1 MARIQL
7 LDDALINKI
16 AAGEVVERP
25 ASVVKELME
34 NAIDAGATEIQVEL
48 DEGGRKRIA
57 ITDNGLGMS
66 EKDAKLCLQRH
77 ATSKIRSVEDLFKV
91 GTMGFRGEALAA
103 IAGVSKVT
111 ITTREPDA
119 AKGTKVEAVEGRVE
133 VSSWNG
139 PQGTTVTVEDLFYNV
154 PARKSFLKKAAS
166 EFATCAELIRHLIL
180 SVPHV
185 TVTFF
190 HNGKKQLLAPAAK
203 VENALWKGEAA
214 MRARAAALFP
224 EEEVAALVYAR
235 KSSSFGNVE
244 ALISP
249 PGMEKPTS
257 KWVHTFV
264 NDRYVKD
271 KTVRYG
277 IMRGYHSHLL
287 RGRHPFVILHLQ
299 CDPTLVDVNVH
310 PAKAELRFQYTSEVQ
325 DLIAGAIREH
335 LRSGAWAGHDAE
347 NPTNIPQEVR
357 TDALDA
363 DIPFVPSAAYRSPAA
378 PRDFDLSYG
387 QSSATRSSVGRS
399 VGSSGSFRP
408 RNMEVTRRTESFDF
422 QIPAFSAGATSEGLF
437 DESSSNFSISAANE
451 SVEWYALRYLGCFA
465 RCYLMFEQNERL
477 LVVDQHA
484 FHERILYEKLTKQKE
499 LLTQS
504 QPLLMP
510 EAIEVAPEEAAF
522 LGEHGEGLERIGF
535 KVKVISATEVEVS
548 AVPALMAQKD
558 FALLLQNIA
567 AQGDASLLEEAAE
580 IHHDLLAT
588 MACHAAVRAGEELSD
603 EDLQTMLREAQ
614 EVDFFLNC
622 PHGRRVFRWY
632 EHRQVAAWFD
642 R

>member
-7 LDDALINKI
+7 LDDSLINKI

-25 ASVVKELME
+25 ASVVKELVE
-34 NAIDAGATEIQVEL
+34 NAIDAGATEIRVEL

-57 ITDNGLGMS
+57 ITDNGMGMS
-66 EKDAKLCLQRH
+66 EKDAALCLQRH

-103 IAGVSKVT
+103 IAGVAKVT
-111 ITTREPDA
+111 ILTREPDA
-119 AKGTKVEAVEGRVE
+119 KTGTKVHAADGKVDI
-133 VSSWNG
+133 SSWNG
-139 PQGTTVTVEDLFYNV
+139 AHGTTVTIEDLFYNV

-190 HNGKKQLLAPAAK
+190 HNGKKQLFAAAADVEGAP
-203 VENALWKGEAA
+203 WKGEEA
-214 MRARAAALFP
+214 MLARAAALFP
-224 EEEVAALVYAR
+224 EEEVRALIYAR
-235 KSSSFGNVE
+235 KSSSYGHVE

-277 IMRGYHSHLL
+277 VMRGYHSHLL
-287 RGRHPFVILHLQ
+287 RGRHPFVVLHFH

-325 DLIAGAIREH
+325 DLIAGAIREN
-335 LRSGAWAGHDAE
+335 LRSGAWSGVAAANTSGFSDEEIFKAPSSANEARKSINDFLDAE
-347 NPTNIPQEVR
+347 ASFIP
-357 TDALDA
+357 
-363 DIPFVPSAAYRSPAA
+363 PSAYRA
-378 PRDFDLSYG
+378 P
-387 QSSATRSSVGRS
+387 SAPGEMDVSFGRSS
-399 VGSSGSFRP
+399 SSPRP
-408 RNMEVTRRTESFDF
+408 RNMEVTRRTQSFDF
-422 QIPAFSAGATSEGLF
+422 QMPAVSENIF
-437 DESSSNFSISAANE
+437 EDNAPSFAISAANE
-451 SVEWYALRYLGCFA
+451 SIEWYSLRFLGCFA
-465 RCYLMFEQNERL
+465 RCYLMFEQNGRL

-484 FHERILYEKLTKQKE
+484 FHERILYEKLTKQKD

-510 EAIEVAPEEAAF
+510 EVVEMAPEELVF
-522 LGEHGEGLERIGF
+522 LVEHSDALLRVGF
-535 KVKVISATEVEVS
+535 KIKAVSATEMEVLS
-548 AVPALMAQKD
+548 VPALMAQKD
-558 FALLLQNIA
+558 FVSLLQYLA
-567 AQGDASLLEEAAE
+567 GQGDASLLTDAAE

-588 MACHAAVRAGEELSD
+588 MACHAAVRAGEELSPD
-603 EDLQTMLREAQ
+603 DLQTMLREAQ

-622 PHGRRVFRWY
+622 PHGRRVFRWF
-632 EHRQVAAWFD
+632 EQSQVAGWFD